1 MDISEQIIPKCAKVL
16 IKLNK
21 FNKYYKIYHVK

>member
-1 MDISEQIIPKCAKVL
+1 MYISEQIIPKCAKVL

-21 FNKYYKIYHVK
+21 FNEYNKIYCVK